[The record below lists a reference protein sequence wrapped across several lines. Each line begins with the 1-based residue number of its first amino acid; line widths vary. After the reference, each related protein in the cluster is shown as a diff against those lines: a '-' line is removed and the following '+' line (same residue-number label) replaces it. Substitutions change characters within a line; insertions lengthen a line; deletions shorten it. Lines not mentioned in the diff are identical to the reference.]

1 MQGGPELIIPYI
13 SELKRQKPED
23 HPFLQWLLLLEK
35 TSKFFWRGRMIL
47 WSWKP
52 DDLTS
57 NPGVDTDFP
66 V

>member
-1 MQGGPELIIPYI
+1 
-13 SELKRQKPED
+13 
-23 HPFLQWLLLLEK
+23 
-35 TSKFFWRGRMIL
+35 MIL

-66 V
+66 VQPQEKSLAEFQLAISYIH

>member
-35 TSKFFWRGRMIL
+35 ASNFFER
-47 WSWKP
+47 K
-52 DDLTS
+52 DDFMELEAR
-57 NPGVDTDFP
+57 
-66 V
+66 